1 MTNPPNQ
8 SSTKAL
14 LDDELIFE
22 YEADVLANGREFA
35 RAKLLTTLESLV
47 QKAVT
52 EARLADKQMLVSE
65 LREYYKK
72 YPEADFMDISGY
84 IVGFYARPTL
94 KNQDRE

>member
-1 MTNPPNQ
+1 MPCRRTPEVK
-8 SSTKAL
+8 SSMNYHPDLEIQLNDKSW
-14 LDDELIFE
+14 
-22 YEADVLANGREFA
+22 V
-35 RAKLLTTLESLV
+35 KLGEII

-65 LREYYKK
+65 LRNYYKK

-94 KNQDRE
+94 KNQDKKNSE